1 MAEWGEDFRRFT
13 PDDEDSC
20 TFDLSK
26 INNNFGKKLCV
37 RCKTKA
43 QMSSD
48 QNGLNEFSETVCLT
62 KDCPGYMGHTLT
74 DKMLHSD
81 LTSYD
86 NDESSDDTPLLFD
99 KSPSNQGSTISG
111 AEELDDCHCH
121 MKVPQ
126 RNHASKA
133 KKKLMMASAMCLLFI
148 AGEVT
153 GGYLSGSLAIM
164 SDAAHMFSDFASFLV
179 SLFAIHLGSKKSTRR
194 FTYGLY
200 RAEVLGALITVMI
213 IWFVTGVLLF
223 LACHRLTKGDFE
235 VEPNPMIVVASCA
248 VIFNILLG
256 LLLRG
261 VPHSHAHSHGGGG
274 TGHHNLVEEFE
285 DDANNED
292 TFVAVSNI
300 KNKEKSHDHINLR
313 AATIHVLGD
322 LIQSIGVLISSVII
336 KINPE
341 YKMADPV
348 CTLLFSVIVFATTV
362 TIIRDTF
369 LILLESKPTGQNYD
383 AIYNDLFNMDYVVKV
398 HDLHIWSLTTDK
410 IILSV
415 HLAVESSVKTELI
428 LQNAIKMLRIKH
440 KISQTTIQVEQY
452 KASMMNDCEQC
463 QFLC

>member
-1 MAEWGEDFRRFT
+1 MI
-13 PDDEDSC
+13 
-20 TFDLSK
+20 DLQ
-26 INNNFGKKLCV
+26 II
-37 RCKTKA
+37 
-43 QMSSD
+43 
-48 QNGLNEFSETVCLT
+48 
-62 KDCPGYMGHTLT
+62 TL
-74 DKMLHSD
+74 S
-81 LTSYD
+81 
-86 NDESSDDTPLLFD
+86 
-99 KSPSNQGSTISG
+99 
-111 AEELDDCHCH
+111 
-121 MKVPQ
+121 
-126 RNHASKA
+126 
-133 KKKLMMASAMCLLFI
+133 
-148 AGEVT
+148 
-153 GGYLSGSLAIM
+153 
-164 SDAAHMFSDFASFLV
+164 
-179 SLFAIHLGSKKSTRR
+179 
-194 FTYGLY
+194 
-200 RAEVLGALITVMI
+200 
-213 IWFVTGVLLF
+213 VLL
-223 LACHRLTKGDFE
+223 L
-235 VEPNPMIVVASCA
+235 
-248 VIFNILLG
+248 
-256 LLLRG
+256 
-261 VPHSHAHSHGGGG
+261 G

-369 LILLESKPTGQNYD
+369 LILLESKPTNQNYD

-428 LQNAIKMLRIKH
+428 LQNAIKMLRMKH
-440 KISQTTIQVEQY
+440 KISKTTIQVEQY